1 MSYNISASTEASAPA
16 VLSFCLLVKSSDN
29 LIRLFDEIVLLAI
42 FTVHLQLKGK
52 ERCLSKKKEGK
63 GPEKRVIFFVWPYIA
78 ELTSYNGRRV
88 WF

>member
-1 MSYNISASTEASAPA
+1 MSYSISASTEASAPA
-16 VLSFCLLVKSSDN
+16 VILFPFSLIISSDN
-29 LIRLFDEIVLLAI
+29 YTFDDLYSPFAI
-42 FTVHLQLKGK
+42 KRKAVP
-52 ERCLSKKKEGK
+52 KKEGK